1 LLKEESL
8 FLSFSRVVIILDRF
22 IVRAWFT
29 DSAQSQ

>member
-1 LLKEESL
+1 MLEEESW

-22 IVRAWFT
+22 IVRPWFT